1 MLLPTR
7 DFSVLRKHSH
17 SVSQIKIP
25 ICDFMI
31 KEFPGTYFIMFCH
44 FSFHFLQNNTFEI
57 FNSGW
62 QRSKS
67 CEGSNFD
74 PVDDTVTRH
83 DYQEI
88 KIQENTQ
95 VLGVGVIPR
104 SILVV
109 LKDDLVDNVKAGGT
123 TPCLLFVCFYSMY
136 YISIS
141 ASNGYNYKT
150 QCDHSKGTTITAL
163 PSDIGFSNILFMQMM
178 LLSLESW
185 LQNGLMT

>member
-1 MLLPTR
+1 
-7 DFSVLRKHSH
+7 
-17 SVSQIKIP
+17 
-25 ICDFMI
+25 MI
-31 KEFPGTYFIMFCH
+31 
-44 FSFHFLQNNTFEI
+44 LQHYEI

-67 CEGSNFD
+67 CEGTNFD

-95 VLGVGVIPR
+95 VLGVGVLPR

-123 TPCLLFVCFYSMY
+123 TPWLLFVFMLFCVLH
-136 YISIS
+136 IHHCI
-141 ASNGYNYKT
+141 
-150 QCDHSKGTTITAL
+150 TIMAII
-163 PSDIGFSNILFMQMM
+163 PSLSVTILKVP
-178 LLSLESW
+178 
-185 LQNGLMT
+185 T